1 MTLSTTLSE
10 NTGACGVVKLITK
23 LDDVA
28 AASAANVRR
37 AWATACLA
45 TWKIVRPSMLDGTG
59 GMYVFVW
66 LLVGLHRG
74 AVASC
79 KNGCVFAATSGTPVG
94 ESGHF
99 VDFLGAIAVRAVHE
113 GTLTR

>member
-37 AWATACLA
+37 AGATACLA

-59 GMYVFVW
+59 RMFGSWSVCIGER
-66 LLVGLHRG
+66 LRLVKTD
-74 AVASC
+74 A
-79 KNGCVFAATSGTPVG
+79 
-94 ESGHF
+94 
-99 VDFLGAIAVRAVHE
+99 FLQRH
-113 GTLTR
+113 LTQP

>member
-23 LDDVA
+23 LEDVA

-37 AWATACLA
+37 AGATACLA

-59 GMYVFVW
+59 RMFGSW

-74 AVASC
+74 AVASRD
-79 KNGCVFAATSGTPVG
+79 NGCVFAATCGTTVS

-99 VDFLGAIAVRAVHE
+99 VDFLGLIAVRAVHE
-113 GTLTR
+113 GTLTHA